1 MFSQWAG
8 LKSPLLRL
16 VRRDAASHGYVVA
29 APYHD
34 RANTYN
40 SNIVYLANKLGQ
52 RPLDVSF
59 DITALL
65 NDPVW
70 GSHIDDGR
78 IGIAAVERRVRQ
90 NVDGGVARP
99 TTSKRLPLSCSLDFT
114 SCECRTSPVN
124 RPG

>member
-34 RANTYN
+34 RNTYN

-70 GSHIDDGR
+70 GSHIDAGR

-99 TTSKRLPLSCSLDFT
+99 HHEHALALSCSMDYT
-114 SCECRTSPVN
+114 SCECITSPVN